1 MWFVNY
7 TTVHNKTWEY
17 VYYISSHHRIYNLPA
32 KDLKPTYILHIKSNF
47 CVALQVAETLD
58 IPDAA
63 AAISCISK
71 ENVGNGAL

>member
-1 MWFVNY
+1 M
-7 TTVHNKTWEY
+7 
-17 VYYISSHHRIYNLPA
+17 YYISSHHRIYNLPA